1 MKWRTAQGWVLIALL
16 MGCATTDGD
25 KSRDLARIYTEMGAT
40 YFKRGEYAQ
49 ARERLEKALG
59 AQPDYVPAHQVLA
72 EVFNRLGRP
81 KDAEL
86 HYQKA
91 LEMDGRNPTLWN
103 NYAVFL
109 CSNNREAESEH
120 YFLKAVS
127 DPDYSTPG
135 LAYENLGMCM
145 LRLSDVVKAENYFK
159 EALKHSP
166 KLPNVLV
173 RMTRLKYDK
182 SEFINARA
190 FFQRYMEI
198 GPPTAAMLLLGV
210 QIEQRLGDMATVL
223 KLAETLT
230 TQFPDSPEAR
240 RVSALPAVE
249 VPAPAAPSG
258 SNSPSPSASPPLEG
272 N

>member
-1 MKWRTAQGWVLIALL
+1 MKWRNAQGWVLIALISA
-16 MGCATTDGD
+16 CATTDGD
-25 KSRDLARIYTEMGAT
+25 KSRDLARIYTEMGVT
-40 YFKRGEYAQ
+40 YYKRGEYAQ
-49 ARERLEKALG
+49 ARERLEKAVEL
-59 AQPDYVPAHQVLA
+59 QSEYVPAHQVLA
-72 EVFNRLGRP
+72 EVFNRMNRP
-81 KDAEL
+81 KDAEP

-103 NYAVFL
+103 NYAVYL
-109 CSNNREAESEH
+109 CSNNREAESEK

-127 DPDYSTPG
+127 DPDYATPG

-145 LRLSDVVKAENYFK
+145 LRLSEVVKAENYFK
-159 EALKHSP
+159 EALKHAP

-173 RMTRLKYDK
+173 RMTRLKFDK
-182 SEFINARA
+182 NEFINARA
-190 FFQRYMEI
+190 FFQRYMEV

-223 KLAETLT
+223 KLADTLT

-240 RVSALPAVE
+240 HVTALSL
-249 VPAPAAPSG
+249 APLGASPPSG
-258 SNSPSPSASPPLEG
+258 SHTPLPTAPSTLEG